1 MLKKSWINYLN
12 CGLEDNNENAEILR
26 ILKPLNSLSAC
37 VMLVLLLHIGLNLI
51 LRNYMLFCIESGI
64 FFIQVINI
72 IYLRISRNA
81 KIFGTVIL
89 ILAIMLFSFLFYTGG
104 AKKTGIFWLFSFP
117 LLALF
122 LKNIKQGIIWIGVML
137 AIISTI
143 MLLCFWEICHLPYK
157 GLELR
162 QFFLSYLVITI
173 LAYFYARQKE
183 NDRLFLAKSYLTDS
197 LTKLP
202 NRQRLLEDLK
212 ACNHS
217 QLILLNIDDFKTVND
232 FYGHAIGDYIL
243 VQMADR
249 LKSNINP
256 EEHCIYKLHADE
268 YCILFIK
275 PKSEEEIRLF
285 VNFLHKNL
293 TLKFFNYEG
302 QDIALSITL
311 GIADKSKGH
320 ILENADIALKSAKK
334 QNKDFCFY
342 ESSMRQVEQYSM
354 NMELIKMI
362 KDAIAKNDVF
372 PYFQPIIHRDSGE
385 IRKYECLA
393 RISNNKGEV
402 LEAKVFIDVAKKT
415 KLLTYIT
422 RIMIKKAFKFFH
434 KADCNLTINMS
445 LEDMQNKYTIAFLKK
460 NLKEYN
466 IGSRVIFEILES
478 DSIENYADVS
488 AFINE
493 MKKFGCKVA
502 IDDFGIGYSNFSHL
516 MNLDVDFI
524 KIDGSLI
531 KNICQDKNSQV
542 IVESIV
548 NISRQLKIKTIAEFI
563 HCRDVFNK
571 TRSLNVDYFQGYYIG
586 KPGKLKYSDLKK
598 RNFNE

>member
-1 MLKKSWINYLN
+1 MLKKLWINYIN
-12 CGLEDNNENAEILR
+12 CGLEDNNENIEILQV
-26 ILKPLNSLSAC
+26 LKPLTSLSAC
-37 VMLVLLLHIGLNLI
+37 VMPVLLLHIGINLFT
-51 LRNYMLFCIESGI
+51 RHYMLFYIESGI
-64 FFIQVINI
+64 FFIQAINI
-72 IYLRISRNA
+72 IYLRISRNT
-81 KIFGTVIL
+81 KIFSTVIL
-89 ILAIMLFSFLFYTGG
+89 ILAIILFSFLFYTGG
-104 AKKTGIFWLFSFP
+104 TEKTGIFWLFSFP

-122 LKNIKQGIIWIGVML
+122 LKSIKQGIIWIGTML
-137 AIISTI
+137 AIVSTI
-143 MLLCFWEICHLPYK
+143 ILLCFREICHLPYK

-162 QFFLSYLVITI
+162 QFFLSYLVIAI

-183 NDRLFLAKSYLTDS
+183 NDRLSLVKSYLTDS

-217 QLILLNIDDFKTVND
+217 QLILLNIDDFKLVND

-243 VQMADR
+243 VRIADR
-249 LKSNINP
+249 LKSNIGP

-293 TLKFFNYEG
+293 TLKFFNYKG
-302 QDIALSITL
+302 QDIALNVTV
-311 GIADKSKGH
+311 GIAGKSKGH
-320 ILENADIALKSAKK
+320 ILENANIALKSAKE

-342 ESSMRQVEQYSM
+342 EPSMRQVEQYSM

-362 KDAIAKNDVF
+362 KDAIAKNDIF
-372 PYFQPIIHRDSGE
+372 PYFQPILHRDSNE

-393 RISNNKGEV
+393 RIPDNKGEV
-402 LEAKVFIDVAKKT
+402 LEAEEFIDVAKKT

-422 RIMIKKAFKFFH
+422 RIMIKKTFEFFH
-434 KADCNLTINMS
+434 EADCSLTINIS

-460 NLKEYN
+460 NLKKYK
-466 IGSRVIFEILES
+466 IGSRVTFEILES

-488 AFINE
+488 AFING

-502 IDDFGIGYSNFSHL
+502 IDDFGTGYCNFSHL
-516 MNLDVDFI
+516 MNLNVDFI

-531 KNICQDKNSQV
+531 KDICNNKNSQV

-548 NISRQLKIKTIAEFI
+548 NICRQLKIKTIAEFI

-571 TRSLNVDYFQGYYIG
+571 AKSLNVDYFQGYYIG

-598 RNFNE
+598 KKL